1 MSEGTERL
9 INKKQ
14 FGALIKAAD
23 QAKTKVSSINGEIG
37 ERIKAAAENA
47 NLHPAAFEMILKLY
61 RMDPEKRDGFLRSFD
76 AYRDL
81 ASELNLFEEHVGDI
95 DDLARKAAAE
105 EAERQEAEEA
115 QVADNVHRLETGI
128 KQLPEGEREFDDAT
142 ASKPSRRRAKKA
154 DDEGN
159 GDEAPGS
166 YTYN

>member
-1 MSEGTERL
+1 MTEGTEKL
-9 INKKQ
+9 VNKKQ

-37 ERIKAAAENA
+37 ERIKNAADNA
-47 NLHPAAFEMILKLY
+47 NLHPAAFKMILKLY
-61 RMDPEKRDGFLRSFD
+61 RMDPEKRDAFLRNFD

-81 ASELNLFEEHVGDI
+81 ASELNLFEEHAGDI

-105 EAERQEAEEA
+105 EAEREEAEEA

-128 KQLPEGEREFDDAT
+128 QPLPEEARD
-142 ASKPSRRRAKKA
+142 KPSRRRQKK
-154 DDEGN
+154 DDKPD
-159 GDEAPGS
+159 DEAPGT